1 MKRKWNAYAYCVR
14 VLGTGYAYW
23 KYRCV
28 PKIGSGPKAQHK
40 ARGPKSVVWASCL
53 VVYAYAAYAYWKKG
67 VEEEGNK
74 WHACLGSYKKKQL

>member
-28 PKIGSGPKAQHK
+28 PKIGFGPKVGATRRRAK
-40 ARGPKSVVWASCL
+40 IGLLGFLFLA
-53 VVYAYAAYAYWKKG
+53 YAYAYAYWSARTGKEGKK
-67 VEEEGNK
+67 EERKTSG
-74 WHACLGSYKKKQL
+74 A